1 MRALTRVPPNTT
13 RPGAP
18 TAYAGGYRP
27 GMSSPQ
33 LPLRETPGNGTAPS
47 TPPLLLRPWT
57 YEDAEPL
64 VRHHRDPELRAWLAT
79 HLDTL
84 RQARAWVD
92 AQNAGW
98 AAGTRAAFAIV
109 EHTAAGGT
117 APLGHIAVT
126 GEGAAAVRV
135 GYWTAPRA
143 RGRGIASRALTRVAR
158 WVTDEDGPFA
168 GRTPEL
174 VHTVGNEGSCRTALA
189 CGFALTGTLP
199 AAPPARP
206 RPQHLHTAAVPRTP
220 PRAQRAARAA

>member
-1 MRALTRVPPNTT
+1 
-13 RPGAP
+13 
-18 TAYAGGYRP
+18 
-27 GMSSPQ
+27 MSSPQ
-33 LPLRETPGNGTAPS
+33 PSLHETPGNGTAPS
-47 TPPLLLRPWT
+47 APPLLLRPWNH
-57 YEDAEPL
+57 EDAEPL
-64 VRHHRDPELRAWLAT
+64 VRHHRDPQLRAWLAT
-79 HLDTL
+79 HLDTT

-109 EHTAAGGT
+109 EDTATGGT

-135 GYWTAPRA
+135 GYWTAPEA

-158 WVTDEDGPFA
+158 WVADENSPFA

-174 VHTVGNEGSCRTALA
+174 VHAVGNEGSCRTALA
-189 CGFALTGTLP
+189 CGFPLTTTLP

-206 RPQHLHTAAVPRTP
+206 RAQHLHTASVPRTP
-220 PRAQRAARAA
+220 PGTQRAARAA

>member
-1 MRALTRVPPNTT
+1 
-13 RPGAP
+13 
-18 TAYAGGYRP
+18 
-27 GMSSPQ
+27 MSSRQP
-33 LPLRETPGNGTAPS
+33 PLREIPENRTAPS
-47 TPPLLLRPWT
+47 VPALLLRPWT
-57 YEDAEPL
+57 EEDVEAL
-64 VRHHRDPELRAWLAT
+64 VRHHRDPDLRAWLAT
-79 HLDTL
+79 HLDTT

-109 EHTAAGGT
+109 EDTATGRR

-126 GEGAAAVRV
+126 VEGAAAVRV

-158 WVTDEDGPFA
+158 WVADETGPFA

-174 VHTVGNEGSCRTALA
+174 VHAVGNEGSCRTALA
-189 CGFALTGTLP
+189 CGFPLTGTLP

-206 RPQHLHTAAVPRTP
+206 RAQHLHTAAVPRTP
-220 PRAQRAARAA
+220 PGAQRAARAA